1 MVENYYGP
9 SDLVYFYCHVYANK
23 HTRLSDLELFIE
35 CVIIIDRYC
44 HTVLEVLIIHYISE
58 LFISKPYISMKVFFE
73 SEDLASLYESDPDH
87 LVGKQKVPAA
97 VVKQYQKKVNIL
109 ISITELK
116 ELKRFRSLNFKELK
130 GDRKGQYSIR
140 LNKQY
145 RLLFRINKNG
155 ELEIIII
162 EVSKHYE

>member
-1 MVENYYGP
+1 
-9 SDLVYFYCHVYANK
+9 
-23 HTRLSDLELFIE
+23 
-35 CVIIIDRYC
+35 
-44 HTVLEVLIIHYISE
+44 
-58 LFISKPYISMKVFFE
+58 MKVFFE
-73 SEDLASLYESDPDH
+73 SEDLVRLYESDLGH
-87 LVGKQKVPAA
+87 LVGKQKIPTA

-116 ELKRFRSLNFKELK
+116 ELKSFRSLNFEALR
-130 GDRKGQYSIR
+130 GNRKGQYSIR

-162 EVSKHYE
+162 EISKHYE